1 MARAKFGTKNV
12 DHHRTADYAG
22 LIEALGEKAPRAM
35 ATMGQLAEAKA
46 ILLIGNDP
54 TEQNP
59 LVGWQIRS
67 AIRQHGARLYAINA
81 RNIKLRRKAKL
92 FVQVTPG
99 EEAAALLWLAR
110 REGAPRATLAAD
122 L

>member
-35 ATMGQLAEAKA
+35 ATMGQLEGAKA

-67 AIRQHGARLYAINA
+67 AVRQHGARLYIFNA
-81 RNIKLRRKAKL
+81 RNIKLRRQPNVFMQVKA
-92 FVQVTPG
+92 
-99 EEAAALLWLAR
+99 
-110 REGAPRATLAAD
+110 GAGSRAGPSPA
-122 L
+122 